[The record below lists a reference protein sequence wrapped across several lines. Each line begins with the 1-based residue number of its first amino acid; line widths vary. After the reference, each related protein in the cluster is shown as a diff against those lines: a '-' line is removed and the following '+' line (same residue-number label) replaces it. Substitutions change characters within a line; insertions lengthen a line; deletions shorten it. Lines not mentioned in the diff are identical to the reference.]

1 MSENLGV
8 LKSYLEGGKDNT
20 GSHFVKEV
28 YTGEPALTLGEAVL
42 HPRESPLGQSPEP
55 LVIPLLDSDDVAYAW
70 DKSQEG

>member
-8 LKSYLEGGKDNT
+8 LRSYLEGGKDNK

-42 HPRESPLGQSPEP
+42 HPRESPFEQPP
-55 LVIPLLDSDDVAYAW
+55 KLVVIALLDSDDVAYAW

>member
-8 LKSYLEGGKDNT
+8 LKSYLEGGKDDK

-28 YTGEPALTLGEAVL
+28 YTGQPARTLGEAVL
-42 HPRESPLGQSPEP
+42 HPRESPCGQPP
-55 LVIPLLDSDDVAYAW
+55 KLVVIPLLDSDDVAYAW

>member
-8 LKSYLEGGKDNT
+8 LKSYLEGGKDNK

-42 HPRESPLGQSPEP
+42 NPRESPFGQRPD
-55 LVIPLLDSDDVAYAW
+55 LVVIPLLDSDDVAYAW